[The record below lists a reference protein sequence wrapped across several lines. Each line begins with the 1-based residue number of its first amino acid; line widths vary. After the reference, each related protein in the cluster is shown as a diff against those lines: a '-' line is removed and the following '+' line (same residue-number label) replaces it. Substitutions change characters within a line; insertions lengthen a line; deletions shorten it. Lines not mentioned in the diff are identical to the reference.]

1 VARPS
6 WQGNKQQKR
15 LLAAV
20 NRAIDH
26 AAEVARRE
34 DEKVWEAARLARE
47 AGIPDMQ
54 IVRHTGLNRST
65 LQRRLGP
72 RPDEDPGTDE
82 TPSEPSGE

>member
-6 WQGNKQQKR
+6 WQGDKQQKR

-34 DEKVWEAARLARE
+34 DEKVWEAARLARA

-72 RPDEDPGTDE
+72 RPDE
-82 TPSEPSGE
+82 EPDSGQALDSPADD